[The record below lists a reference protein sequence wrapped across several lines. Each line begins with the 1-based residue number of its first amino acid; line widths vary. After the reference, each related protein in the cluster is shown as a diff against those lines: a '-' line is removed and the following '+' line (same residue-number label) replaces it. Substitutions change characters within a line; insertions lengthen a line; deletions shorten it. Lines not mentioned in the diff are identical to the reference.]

1 MLPLYIFLSQ
11 LNSRII
17 VAMQTWADFWCVH
30 NIALYWWLFM
40 DQFLPKF
47 AHCQQSYDPLNFET
61 NHLLSIKHIRFPLR
75 LFYTCLVSS
84 QWQADT
90 VDQGWLKTG
99 VQINQFQCF
108 LLFFMMGFMQYLI
121 NINIRVY
128 NHHTNRE
135 LVPITPYSW
144 NSWMASYRYYI
155 GILKFKES
163 WCINLPWVNGLKNF
177 PEIIL

>member
-75 LFYTCLVSS
+75 LILYLLGIFSVTSWYCRSRLT
-84 QWQADT
+84 
-90 VDQGWLKTG
+90 KTG

-144 NSWMASYRYYI
+144 NSWMASYWYYI
-155 GILKFKES
+155 GILKFKKS
-163 WCINLPWVNGLKNF
+163 WCINLPWVNSLK
-177 PEIIL
+177 ISLK